1 MGGATHSLGVEGH
14 LVNEGLLVD
23 LIELLLIKVVEK
35 LGYVFWSTA
44 EVHSIQAYNELFLC
58 NPAVQ
63 LSVKHFEELVIT
75 QIVLVFDL
83 VHSLHSV
90 GKEWVDKALLNERN
104 INLNLGHEVN
114 EVANRA
120 LELSMVV
127 LAQIF
132 KDLQS
137 FLLGKDDLQLL
148 QSLDDDVSSDQLE
161 RIEFQI
167 SKEDLLKCSVLHL
180 NARLHLIVDLV
191 SLLPHQYIIALEPVF
206 PDLPVQI
213 SRLVLTL
220 EQLQLTQILELIQ
233 AQSASA
239 LPVNELEDLEQ
250 IFAVDRDPH
259 SFIHFLE
266 VIEDHVALLSRVV
279 NLEEIVNRSEVAVH
293 LF

>member
-1 MGGATHSLGVEGH
+1 
-14 LVNEGLLVD
+14 
-23 LIELLLIKVVEK
+23 
-35 LGYVFWSTA
+35 
-44 EVHSIQAYNELFLC
+44 
-58 NPAVQ
+58 

-191 SLLPHQYIIALEPVF
+191 SLLPHQNIIALKPVF

-266 VIEDHVALLSRVV
+266 VVEDHVALLSRVV